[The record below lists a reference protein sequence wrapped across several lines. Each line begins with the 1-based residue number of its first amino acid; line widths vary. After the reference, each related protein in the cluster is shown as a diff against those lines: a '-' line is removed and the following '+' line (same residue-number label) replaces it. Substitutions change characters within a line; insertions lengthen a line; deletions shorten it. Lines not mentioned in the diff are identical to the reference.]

1 MRALK
6 DRPAMKRIAVFFDG
20 TWNRP
25 DAADPITNVVKLH
38 RAVHDLGTDN
48 VRQVT
53 HYELG
58 IATEKEL
65 GSWTFAAGA
74 IGVGVAER
82 IQAGYRYLVDAYQPG
97 DEIYI
102 FGFSRGAYQ
111 ARSLG
116 AMITSIGVLKPEAAG
131 RIEEAW
137 TCYQSAKDQDHPKR
151 LASLQSEAYRTR
163 IRLIGVWDTVG
174 NLGVPF
180 APKRFDIRELEFHD
194 TRLSE
199 RVDVGLHALAIDEP
213 RGPFAPTFWTW
224 PKARPGPHGQIIEQV
239 WFPGCH
245 ANVGGGYQDAG
256 LSDISLLWMAER
268 TAALTGL
275 SLDLVS
281 LRREAKPDPLAEAV
295 MPTSDGVFRVS
306 HVLPYIRVLLQDGR
320 AIRPLRR
327 AFFGGWRTSVV
338 APDDQVVGEA
348 IHESAFQ
355 RYGRRVKLRR
365 GEEVRDVVYKPRP
378 LKVEVVRRMQTRD
391 EA

>member
-6 DRPAMKRIAVFFDG
+6 ERPVMKRIAVFFDG

-25 DAADPITNVVKLH
+25 DAADPITNVVKLN
-38 RAVHDLGTDN
+38 RAVLDRGADGI
-48 VRQVT
+48 RQVT

-65 GSWTFAAGA
+65 GNWSFAAGA

-82 IQAGYRYLVDAYQPG
+82 VQTGYRYLVDTYQPG

-131 RIEEAW
+131 RIAEAW
-137 TCYQSAKDQDHPKR
+137 TCYQSAKDQDHSKR
-151 LASLQSEAYRTR
+151 LASLQAEAYQTR
-163 IRLIGVWDTVG
+163 VRLVGVWDTVG

-180 APKRFDIRELEFHD
+180 APRRFDIRELEFHD

-224 PKARPGPHGQIIEQV
+224 PKGRLRPHGQIIEQV

-245 ANVGGGYQDAG
+245 ANIGGGYADTG

-268 TAALTGL
+268 TLALTGL
-275 SLDLVS
+275 ALDLGK
-281 LRREAKPDPLAEAV
+281 LRRDAKPDPRAEAV
-295 MPTSDGVFRVS
+295 EPTSDGVFRVS
-306 HVLPYIRVLLQDGR
+306 HILPYVRLLLQDGR
-320 AIRPLRR
+320 GLTPVRR
-327 AFFGGWRTSVV
+327 AFCGGWRASV
-338 APDDQVVGEA
+338 APVGDQVVGEA
-348 IHESAFQ
+348 IHEAAFD
-355 RYGRRVKLRR
+355 RYGHRVKVRR
-365 GEEVRDVVYKPRP
+365 GVEVREVVYKPRP
-378 LKVEVVRRMQTRD
+378 LKVEVVRRLQRRGQL
-391 EA
+391 